1 MELNQIKKLYE
12 AMENNGFAK
21 LEVEINGSECL
32 TLKMDQAPDS
42 RQTPGECCDSLK
54 SEEDVLKNTQ
64 IEIRS
69 DKVGVFSFAD
79 RVLQV
84 GDRIKKGELLGVVK
98 GISFQDKIKCSAGG
112 TVIKVAIDNGGVVDY
127 GKLLLVVE
135 ID

>member
-12 AMENNGFAK
+12 AMENSGFAK

-32 TLKMDQAPDS
+32 TLKMDQANDS
-42 RQTPGECCDSLK
+42 RQAPGDCCDGLK

-69 DKVGVFSFAD
+69 DKVGVFSFAE

-84 GDRIKKGELLGVVK
+84 GDHIKKGELLGVVK
-98 GISFQDKIKCSAGG
+98 GISFQDKIKCSASG

-127 GKLLLVVE
+127 GKLLLAVE